1 MIKKLLLL
9 RYVFLIAAGFTIV
22 NSIFFLGVGVME
34 CVKAYSLFFKYGISD
49 KHRPGVLVLQ
59 GLDLFLIS
67 MVFLIFALGIIRL
80 FIHYQP
86 GSNAENELPDWL
98 KLNSFKDLKVLLW
111 ESILVT
117 LVVFCLTRIVIG
129 NHASE
134 WQVLILPLVI
144 LILTISL
151 YIMKK
156 VNH

>member
-1 MIKKLLLL
+1 MIKKILLL
-9 RYVFLIAAGFTIV
+9 RYAYLIAAAFTIL
-22 NSIFFLGVGVME
+22 NSIFFLVAGVME
-34 CVKAYSLFFKYGISD
+34 CMKAHSLFFRYGIREE
-49 KHRPGVLVLQ
+49 HRPGVLVLQ

-67 MVFLIFALGIIRL
+67 MVFLIFGLGIIRL
-80 FIHYQP
+80 FIHYNP
-86 GSNAENELPDWL
+86 VSSDEKELPDWL

-129 NHASE
+129 NNAYE

-144 LILTISL
+144 LTLTISL

-156 VNH
+156 VKH